1 VDFWRTCFL
10 RETDAVI
17 VSSRKNTSHVFDVF
31 FVEIRVRF
39 RDCLLNITNIYIYIW
54 FYIYIY
60 TNTLTSTSTKTF
72 ACTYTQYGPP
82 QAVMFVG
89 LINPMNKKSLY
100 HVISTNL
107 PSLSQV
113 IRVPTRTSGG
123 LSDTSWRIQRI
134 QTSHRGP
141 RCEPRC
147 WYIKSLQNWV
157 SLDFWANVGF
167 DNPASWSINR
177 GEFSW

>member
-1 VDFWRTCFL
+1 MVLHIHIYKYTYIHIHKDFCM
-10 RETDAVI
+10 
-17 VSSRKNTSHVFDVF
+17 
-31 FVEIRVRF
+31 
-39 RDCLLNITNIYIYIW
+39 
-54 FYIYIY
+54 YIY
-60 TNTLTSTSTKTF
+60 TVW
-72 ACTYTQYGPP
+72 PP